1 MGRTEFCITA
11 ISTSTRFLNEGGNSL
26 EKEACITYDKQ
37 KMNVLSWGDE
47 DFESDSE
54 NDVHI
59 DKFKER
65 LYQVFKKGEDNWNQ
79 DDMFLLKAVS
89 DFMRLLMKELIEESD
104 ERIKDVEELH
114 HIFIIP
120 SEWEEEMREVLLRPL
135 FVQADLISKDDHKDR
150 LLFCSELECICYSM
164 KDLNEDG
171 FYLERGKNTIVCRLS
186 PIERN
191 EILIKLDLVS
201 TVNSIF
207 DFPDAIIYPKVVR
220 SNFLSLTIDNITDGI
235 KAFIETELPFDIQ
248 EEIIQI
254 IKNVS
259 SANILSDMDEKD
271 KAILL
276 KQPLITDTSKWELNK
291 HQEIFMG
298 SICIFNI
305 CAKIGESMFNNVKD
319 LLLNDF
325 VKEYNIMTYYDEY
338 SSEMYPDDNILNWSQ
353 YMLEYNR
360 ISFNAKNVTHKG
372 DWFRRSEYQDI
383 AIGALRYVLDVIRN
397 SDINS
402 KPRILPVQNRISS
415 SSIFLN
421 SKPEAMMNI
430 DITAKSTSLSFSL
443 LDENGFVKEIW
454 DHDYFLTDKTLRSL
468 DSFLS
473 FLEIT
478 TLHVKYSH
486 AEDLL
491 VSTQQQIYIK
501 TFTLL
506 YMTYIKYIIAGKL
519 STIVDPNMN
528 IQIGYAVSIEK
539 VVLSRLFGTEE
550 GLKDVIY
557 ASGLIQRDDSFKKLR
572 IISQGKKLL
581 PLIQQSLELKFPL
594 KSFFIVARFYEDY
607 VQLTLNQIVTEFSLD
622 DDQEVIIITDKI
634 IHIPN
639 IYDSLCLNMWNN
651 IAEDSSLI
659 QLCDTHRGIND
670 NDLLEI
676 FTLEN
681 HAEFTNNF
689 KQYISENNLSQST
702 NDELIVQLSISCNC
716 KVCLTVN
723 DIIEIS
729 FQPVLQNITSLL
741 SASLINKEFFGK
753 YWNIKYVFQLIHFN
767 YNTQLQDAVIK
778 MLKEITEDITT
789 EQEVDTPHYVIPKIL
804 DQRLRPVLQQRTFL
818 YKEFQVGA
826 LHHVYSDS
834 YAVKFN
840 KAGGDT
846 HLTYKSNWS
855 DTKIISIDK
864 ETGFLLFKKGDEIDD
879 FQTNRI
885 YYLNSKDQFVRI
897 TLCIEYYKLKTL
909 DGLKS
914 DGTIGLENIS
924 EKIPGPGLYTSE
936 NNFKV
941 GQDMSVMVSIAYEAD
956 ASSLSITAKFSGE
969 AAEDQ
974 VKEHAQPMTL
984 DRF

>member
-1 MGRTEFCITA
+1 
-11 ISTSTRFLNEGGNSL
+11 
-26 EKEACITYDKQ
+26 
-37 KMNVLSWGDE
+37 
-47 DFESDSE
+47 
-54 NDVHI
+54 
-59 DKFKER
+59 
-65 LYQVFKKGEDNWNQ
+65 
-79 DDMFLLKAVS
+79 
-89 DFMRLLMKELIEESD
+89 
-104 ERIKDVEELH
+104 
-114 HIFIIP
+114 
-120 SEWEEEMREVLLRPL
+120 
-135 FVQADLISKDDHKDR
+135 
-150 LLFCSELECICYSM
+150 
-164 KDLNEDG
+164 
-171 FYLERGKNTIVCRLS
+171 
-186 PIERN
+186 
-191 EILIKLDLVS
+191 
-201 TVNSIF
+201 
-207 DFPDAIIYPKVVR
+207 
-220 SNFLSLTIDNITDGI
+220 
-235 KAFIETELPFDIQ
+235 
-248 EEIIQI
+248 
-254 IKNVS
+254 
-259 SANILSDMDEKD
+259 
-271 KAILL
+271 
-276 KQPLITDTSKWELNK
+276 
-291 HQEIFMG
+291 
-298 SICIFNI
+298 
-305 CAKIGESMFNNVKD
+305 
-319 LLLNDF
+319 
-325 VKEYNIMTYYDEY
+325 
-338 SSEMYPDDNILNWSQ
+338 MYPDDNILNWSK
-353 YMLEYNR
+353 YMLEYNQ

-372 DWFRRSEYQDI
+372 YWFKGSKYQEI

-478 TLHVKYSH
+478 TLHVKYSFIAFAEDHLMGDIPSFSDFKNVEFNNDIAIEIESILCKNSH

-550 GLKDVIY
+550 GLKGVIY
-557 ASGLIQRDDSFKKLR
+557 ASGLIQRDDSSKKLR

-885 YYLNSKDQFVRI
+885 YYLNSKDQSLMI
-897 TLCIEYYKLKTL
+897 YMNIEYYKLKTL

-924 EKIPGPGLYTSE
+924 EKILGPGLYTSE

>member
-1 MGRTEFCITA
+1 MEEAYDIHQHTRCAIFHMGRTEFCIA
-11 ISTSTRFLNEGGNSL
+11 VAFTSARSLDEEGGSL
-26 EKEACITYDKQ
+26 EKKACITYDKQ

-65 LYQVFKKGEDNWNQ
+65 LYQVFKK
-79 DDMFLLKAVS
+79 V
-89 DFMRLLMKELIEESD
+89 KELIEEAD

-150 LLFCSELECICYSM
+150 LLFCSELECICYSLM
-164 KDLNEDG
+164 DEDDSI

-186 PIERN
+186 PIEEN

-201 TVNSIF
+201 TVNPLF
-207 DFPDAIIYPKVVR
+207 DFSDAVRYPKVVR
-220 SNFLSLTIDNITDGI
+220 SNSLSLTIDNITDGI
-235 KAFIETELPFDIQ
+235 KAFIETEIPFNIQ

-291 HQEIFMG
+291 HQEIFIG

-325 VKEYNIMTYYDEY
+325 VKEYNIMTYYDKY
-338 SSEMYPDDNILNWSQ
+338 SSEMYPDDNILSWSQ

-372 DWFRRSEYQDI
+372 DWFGRSEYQDI
-383 AIGALRYVLDVIRN
+383 VIGALRYVLDVIRN

-415 SSIFLN
+415 SSIFLK

-430 DITAKSTSLSFSL
+430 DITVKSTLLSFSL

-468 DSFLS
+468 GSFFS
-473 FLEIT
+473 FSEIT
-478 TLHVKYSH
+478 TLHVKCSFIAFAEDHLMGDIPSFSDFKNVEFNNDIAIEIESILCKNSH

-501 TFTLL
+501 NFTLL

-519 STIVDPNMN
+519 SIIVDPNMN

-550 GLKDVIY
+550 GLKD
-557 ASGLIQRDDSFKKLR
+557 
-572 IISQGKKLL
+572 
-581 PLIQQSLELKFPL
+581 
-594 KSFFIVARFYEDY
+594 AREK
-607 VQLTLNQIVTEFSLD
+607 T
-622 DDQEVIIITDKI
+622 ITF
-634 IHIPN
+634 N
-639 IYDSLCLNMWNN
+639 S
-651 IAEDSSLI
+651 
-659 QLCDTHRGIND
+659 T
-670 NDLLEI
+670 I
-676 FTLEN
+676 F
-681 HAEFTNNF
+681 
-689 KQYISENNLSQST
+689 
-702 NDELIVQLSISCNC
+702 
-716 KVCLTVN
+716 
-723 DIIEIS
+723 
-729 FQPVLQNITSLL
+729 
-741 SASLINKEFFGK
+741 G
-753 YWNIKYVFQLIHFN
+753 
-767 YNTQLQDAVIK
+767 
-778 MLKEITEDITT
+778 
-789 EQEVDTPHYVIPKIL
+789 
-804 DQRLRPVLQQRTFL
+804 
-818 YKEFQVGA
+818 
-826 LHHVYSDS
+826 
-834 YAVKFN
+834 
-840 KAGGDT
+840 
-846 HLTYKSNWS
+846 
-855 DTKIISIDK
+855 TKIPTQIFFYCGSI
-864 ETGFLLFKKGDEIDD
+864 L
-879 FQTNRI
+879 
-885 YYLNSKDQFVRI
+885 
-897 TLCIEYYKLKTL
+897 
-909 DGLKS
+909 
-914 DGTIGLENIS
+914 
-924 EKIPGPGLYTSE
+924 
-936 NNFKV
+936 
-941 GQDMSVMVSIAYEAD
+941 
-956 ASSLSITAKFSGE
+956 
-969 AAEDQ
+969 
-974 VKEHAQPMTL
+974 
-984 DRF
+984 